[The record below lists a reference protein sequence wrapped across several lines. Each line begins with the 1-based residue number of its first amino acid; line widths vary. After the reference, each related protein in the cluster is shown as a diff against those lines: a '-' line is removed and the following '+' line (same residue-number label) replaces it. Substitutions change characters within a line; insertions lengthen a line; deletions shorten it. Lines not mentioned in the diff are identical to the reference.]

1 MIYRLNVTHIK
12 MCSVVIWDKVSLQWP
27 EKTWRKSYMIHSLP
41 VHLIFAYAVI
51 QKKTPMKCK
60 IPVSKRE

>member
-1 MIYRLNVTHIK
+1 
-12 MCSVVIWDKVSLQWP
+12 
-27 EKTWRKSYMIHSLP
+27 MIHSLP

-60 IPVSKRE
+60 IPVSKREWLKTNTKAHF